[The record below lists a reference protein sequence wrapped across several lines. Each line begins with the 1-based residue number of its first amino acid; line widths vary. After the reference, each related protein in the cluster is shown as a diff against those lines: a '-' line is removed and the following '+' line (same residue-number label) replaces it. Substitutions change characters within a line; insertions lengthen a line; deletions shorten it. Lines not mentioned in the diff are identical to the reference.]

1 MRKRLMAAAMA
12 ALMSVMVSVP
22 AFAGQWK
29 QEASGWWYQNDD
41 GTYPNNGWTWV
52 DGKCYYFTPD
62 GYCLMDT
69 QTPDGYTVDA
79 SGAWIVDGVVQTQ
92 GAAQAEVPPASGG
105 SVVSQGG
112 LTLTVPEGFERD
124 TTEQDGAYFVNWT
137 SVTAMALLTE
147 DLPELSGY
155 ESYANAIQEAALDEA
170 MILYIGTPSAK
181 NVKQFGT
188 GTWYC
193 YDYADAR
200 ATLGIPGSVRIYARL
215 SGTQLQML
223 MFGGNLTGMDTDAV
237 MSNNLR

>member
-1 MRKRLMAAAMA
+1 MVAAVA

-62 GYCLMDT
+62 GYCLMNT

-92 GAAQAEVPPASGG
+92 GGQTEVPPASGG
-105 SVVSQGG
+105 SVVTQGG
-112 LTLTVPEGFERD
+112 LTFTAPEGFERD
-124 TTEQDGAYFVNWT
+124 TEEQDGAYFVNWNSMT
-137 SVTAMALLTE
+137 IIAIMAE
-147 DLPELSGY
+147 DLPVLNGY
-155 ESYANAIQEAALDEA
+155 ESYTNEFQESILDEA
-170 MILYIGTPSAK
+170 MTEYVGTPSSK
-181 NVKQFGT
+181 NSIQVST

-193 YDYADAR
+193 YNYADAY
-200 ATLGIPGSVRIYARL
+200 TSLEIPGSMRIYVRL

-223 MFGGNLTGMDTDAV
+223 LFGGNLAGIDTDAV